1 MRRKKENLTL
11 ILIIFVAFFTL
22 LSYVFDQ
29 LVIRKED
36 SIRNKTIELRNLNYE
51 LTTLNSL
58 SMQVEDISYSIN
70 RFLEEFFVKRN
81 YWLKNFL
88 LLYRY
93 DLNKVEF
100 KKNYRDSGNDIL
112 NWVKYQMIKRL
123 DDARSKS
130 YSTYFDLTQL
140 VINYPKYF
148 DKWIKEYEIDEQ
160 NNFLQSFTDYKKI
173 FNKNSNIF
181 YKKEFDFYYSLFDYE
196 PDLMPDL
203 LSDEWIDLTNFTTLI
218 LLNLDKNEKQLR
230 DKIEFFDDES
240 EELSNL
246 VEKKTQKIKQESSLK
261 NYFILLSIICQILSL
276 FFLLL
281 LFKNILKNLKII
293 RPVNTV

>member
-1 MRRKKENLTL
+1 
-11 ILIIFVAFFTL
+11 
-22 LSYVFDQ
+22 
-29 LVIRKED
+29 
-36 SIRNKTIELRNLNYE
+36 
-51 LTTLNSL
+51 
-58 SMQVEDISYSIN
+58 
-70 RFLEEFFVKRN
+70 
-81 YWLKNFL
+81 
-88 LLYRY
+88 
-93 DLNKVEF
+93 
-100 KKNYRDSGNDIL
+100 
-112 NWVKYQMIKRL
+112 YQMIKRL
-123 DDARSKS
+123 DDAQSKS
-130 YSTYFDLTQL
+130 HSTDFDLTQL

-173 FNKNSNIF
+173 FNKNLNIF
-181 YKKEFDFYYSLFDYE
+181 SKKEFDFYYSLFDYE

-203 LSDEWIDLTNFTTLI
+203 LSEEWIDLTNFTTLI

-230 DKIEFFDDES
+230 DKIEFFEDES

-261 NYFILLSIICQILSL
+261 NYFILLSIISQILSL

-281 LFKNILKNLKII
+281 LFKNILKNLKVI

>member
-130 YSTYFDLTQL
+130 HSTYFDLTQL

-181 YKKEFDFYYSLFDYE
+181 FKKEFDFYYSLFDYE

>member
-148 DKWIKEYEIDEQ
+148 DKWINEYEIDEQ

-203 LSDEWIDLTNFTTLI
+203 LSDE
-218 LLNLDKNEKQLR
+218 
-230 DKIEFFDDES
+230 
-240 EELSNL
+240 
-246 VEKKTQKIKQESSLK
+246 
-261 NYFILLSIICQILSL
+261 
-276 FFLLL
+276 
-281 LFKNILKNLKII
+281 
-293 RPVNTV
+293 

>member
-130 YSTYFDLTQL
+130 HSTYFDLTQL

>member
-123 DDARSKS
+123 DDAQSKS
-130 YSTYFDLTQL
+130 HSTDFDLTQL

-173 FNKNSNIF
+173 FNKNLNIF
-181 YKKEFDFYYSLFDYE
+181 SKKEFDFYYSLFDYE

-203 LSDEWIDLTNFTTLI
+203 LSEEWIDLTNFTTLI

-230 DKIEFFDDES
+230 DKIEFFEDES

-261 NYFILLSIICQILSL
+261 NYFILLSIISQILSL

-281 LFKNILKNLKII
+281 LFKNILKNLKVI

>member
-130 YSTYFDLTQL
+130 HSTYFDLTQL

-203 LSDEWIDLTNFTTLI
+203 LSDEWIDLANFTTLI

-230 DKIEFFDDES
+230 DKIEFFEDES

>member
-51 LTTLNSL
+51 LTTVNSL

-130 YSTYFDLTQL
+130 HSTYFDLTQL

-173 FNKNSNIF
+173 FNKNLNIF
-181 YKKEFDFYYSLFDYE
+181 SKKEFDFYYSLFDYE

-203 LSDEWIDLTNFTTLI
+203 LSDEWIDLANFTTLI

-230 DKIEFFDDES
+230 DKIEFFEDES

>member
-130 YSTYFDLTQL
+130 HSTYFDLTQL

-218 LLNLDKNEKQLR
+218 LLNLDKNEKKLR

>member
-130 YSTYFDLTQL
+130 HSTYFDLTQL

-281 LFKNILKNLKII
+281 LFKDILKNIKVI

>member
-51 LTTLNSL
+51 LTTVNSL

-123 DDARSKS
+123 DDAQSKS
-130 YSTYFDLTQL
+130 HSTDFDLTQL

-148 DKWIKEYEIDEQ
+148 DKWIMEYEIDEQ

-173 FNKNSNIF
+173 FNKNLNIF
-181 YKKEFDFYYSLFDYE
+181 SKKEFDFYYSLFDYE

-203 LSDEWIDLTNFTTLI
+203 LSEEWIDLTNFTTLI

-230 DKIEFFDDES
+230 DKIEFFEDES

-261 NYFILLSIICQILSL
+261 NYFILLSIISQILSL

-281 LFKNILKNLKII
+281 LFKNILKNLKVI

>member
-123 DDARSKS
+123 DDAQSKS
-130 YSTYFDLTQL
+130 HSTDFDLTQL

-203 LSDEWIDLTNFTTLI
+203 LSEEWIDLTNFTTLI

>member
-100 KKNYRDSGNDIL
+100 KKNYRDSGNDIT
-112 NWVKYQMIKRL
+112 NWVKYQMIKRF
-123 DDARSKS
+123 DDAESKS
-130 YSTYFDLTQL
+130 YSIYFDLTQL

-148 DKWIKEYEIDEQ
+148 DKWIEEYEKDDQ
-160 NNFLQSFTDYKKI
+160 NNYLESFTDYKKI
-173 FNKNSNIF
+173 FKKNLNIF
-181 YKKEFDFYYSLFDYE
+181 SKKDFDFYYSLLDYE
-196 PDLMPDL
+196 PDQMPDL
-203 LSDEWIDLTNFTTLI
+203 LSSEWIDLTNFTTLI
-218 LLNLDKNEKQLR
+218 LSNLNQNEQELR
-230 DKIEFFDDES
+230 DKINLFDDQS

-246 VEKKTQKIKQESSLK
+246 VEKKTQGIKKESSLK

-276 FFLLL
+276 LFLLL
-281 LFKNILKNLKII
+281 LFKNILKNLKVI

>member
-130 YSTYFDLTQL
+130 HSTYFDLTQL

-230 DKIEFFDDES
+230 DKIELFDDES
-240 EELSNL
+240 EKLSNL